1 MSHGGRR
8 RWWTA
13 PGAPVIRG
21 EVRSR
26 GNLGGKHGGGGAHR
40 EAEVA
45 AMVAPKLA
53 EWRGV
58 RCPRRAS
65 RACNVGREG
74 DGARA
79 QAKGTERR
87 AMGAAVDA
95 FEKRLSGAGQ
105 RGKIGG
111 RHGRVRVEAGEG
123 EEGAGAVVGRS
134 RQAATTPDHRVRAT
148 LLPRE

>member
-1 MSHGGRR
+1 VL
-8 RWWTA
+8 
-13 PGAPVIRG
+13 GAPIIRG
-21 EVRSR
+21 EVRSG

-53 EWRGV
+53 EWRSI
-58 RCPRRAS
+58 RCPRQAS
-65 RACNVGREG
+65 RACSVGREG

-79 QAKGTERR
+79 RAKGTERR
-87 AMGAAVDA
+87 AIGAAIDA

-105 RGKIGG
+105 RGKIRG

-123 EEGAGAVVGRS
+123 GEGAGAVVGRL
-134 RQAATTPDHRVRAT
+134 RWAATTPDHRARAT